1 MELKLI
7 SAILKT
13 TLQGTIKSFLDWWIK
28 CLEALEST
36 WLDPY
41 NKRKI
46 EDFIIVWLER
56 KMLDRSETGII

>member
-1 MELKLI
+1 
-7 SAILKT
+7 
-13 TLQGTIKSFLDWWIK
+13 
-28 CLEALEST
+28 LEALEST

-56 KMLDRSETGII
+56 KMLDRPETGII